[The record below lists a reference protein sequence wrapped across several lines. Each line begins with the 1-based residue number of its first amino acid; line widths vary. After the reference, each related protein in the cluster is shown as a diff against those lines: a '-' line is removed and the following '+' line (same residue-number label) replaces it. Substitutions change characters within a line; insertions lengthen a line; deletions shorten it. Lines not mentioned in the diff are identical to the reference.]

1 MGDKEYFAK
10 KAVSQSTLKLL
21 RRSPAHAK
29 YAMDNP
35 KSPSAAM
42 QLGTCL
48 HAIVLENKTVFAVL
62 PESAKGN
69 SNAAKLIKANFALE
83 NADKIV
89 LSADDAEA
97 VKAMAE
103 SVKAHP
109 AASKLLAL
117 MLEAEKEIEWQEN
130 NLQMKGKI
138 DGLLPFGV
146 LDLKT
151 TTSAEMKEFE
161 KSIFKF
167 GYHIQA
173 AHYLYGA
180 AANEL
185 PAENFYII
193 AVENEPPYC
202 TAVFVIDHE
211 SIEAGEKERQKL
223 IKLYKECSE
232 SGIWPGYSDK
242 IQAVKL
248 PYWALK
254 LINEGEND
262 DDY

>member
-1 MGDKEYFAK
+1 MNDKDYFAHES
-10 KAVSQSTLKLL
+10 VSQSTLKLL
-21 RRSPAHAK
+21 RKSPAHAK

-35 KSPSAAM
+35 KEPSAAM

-48 HAIVLENKTVFAVL
+48 HALVLENKVVYATL

-69 SNAAKLIKANFALE
+69 SIAAKLIKANFALE
-83 NADKIV
+83 NPDKIV

-97 VKAMAE
+97 VRLMAA

-117 MLEAEKEIEWQEN
+117 MLEPEKAIMWEKDG
-130 NLQMKGKI
+130 LTFKAKL

-146 LDLKT
+146 LDLKSA
-151 TTSAEMKEFE
+151 TSAEMKDFE

-173 AHYLYGA
+173 AHYLAGA
-180 AANEL
+180 AANDL

-211 SIEAGEKERQKL
+211 TIEAGEKERQKL
-223 IKLYKECSE
+223 IKLYKECMS
-232 SGIWPGYSDK
+232 SGVWPGYSDK
-242 IQAVKL
+242 IQTVRL
-248 PYWALK
+248 PFWALK
-254 LINEGEND
+254 LINEDEND
-262 DDY
+262 DY

>member
-1 MGDKEYFAK
+1 MNDQEYFAHK
-10 KAVSQSTLKLL
+10 SVSQSTLKLL
-21 RRSPAHAK
+21 IKSPAHAR
-29 YAMDNP
+29 YALDNP
-35 KSPSAAM
+35 KASTPSM
-42 QLGTCL
+42 QIGTCSHGL
-48 HAIVLENKTVFAVL
+48 ILENKTVYASL

-69 SNAAKLIKANFALE
+69 SNAAKLIKANFAIE

-97 VKAMAE
+97 VRLMAA

-117 MLEAEKEIEWQEN
+117 MLEPEKAIMWEKDG
-130 NLQMKGKI
+130 LTFKAKL

-146 LDLKT
+146 LDLKST
-151 TTSAEMKEFE
+151 SSAELAEFA

-173 AHYLYGA
+173 AHYLAGA
-180 AANEL
+180 AANDL

-202 TAVFVIDHE
+202 TAVFVVDHE
-211 SIEAGEKERQKL
+211 TIEAGEKERQKL

-242 IQAVKL
+242 IQTVKL

-254 LINEGEND
+254 LINEDEND
-262 DDY
+262 DY

>member
-1 MGDKEYFAK
+1 MNDKEYFAQ

-21 RRSPAHAK
+21 RKSPAHAR
-29 YAMDNP
+29 YALDNP
-35 KSPSAAM
+35 KEPSAAM

-48 HAIVLENKTVFAVL
+48 HALVLENKVVYATL

-83 NADKIV
+83 NAGKIV

-97 VKAMAE
+97 VRLMAA

-117 MLEAEKEIEWQEN
+117 MIEPEKAIAWQESD
-130 NLQMKGKI
+130 LTMKGKI

-180 AANEL
+180 AANDL

-211 SIEAGEKERQKL
+211 TIEAGEKERQKL
-223 IKLYKECSE
+223 IKLYKECMT
-232 SGIWPGYSDK
+232 SGVWPGYSDK
-242 IQAVKL
+242 IQTVKL

-254 LINEGEND
+254 LINEDEND
-262 DDY
+262 DY